1 MDGSQVANG
10 VALVLSFVAVAVS
23 TIFALRQS
31 RLMQQANLLPV
42 LIGMFAEFREP
53 AFKEHLAFIETELWE
68 RCPREHGGIDDLPVE
83 VRRHV
88 IPVMTFFAGVG
99 MLVKYGIVNEIIA
112 ASYMR
117 GSTLAAW
124 SRLAPYIYNERSRRA
139 DTTYFLFFEHL
150 ASVVSEYRSDRLDK
164 ELRLRRMPEP
174 SQEGGQN
181 VGNSA

>member
-1 MDGSQVANG
+1 MDGNQVANG
-10 VALVLSFVAVAVS
+10 TALVLSLVAVAVS

-53 AFKEHLAFIETELWE
+53 AFKQHLAFIETELWE

-83 VRRHV
+83 ARHHV
-88 IPVMTFFAGVG
+88 IPVMTVFAGVG
-99 MLVKYGIVNEIIA
+99 MLVKYGIVDDTIA

-117 GSTLAAW
+117 GSTLKAW

-139 DTTYFLFFEHL
+139 ERTYFLFFEHL
-150 ASVVSEYRSDRLDK
+150 ASVVSEYRPDK
-164 ELRLRRMPEP
+164 LQEKLRLRRMPEP
-174 SQEGGQN
+174 SQEGGRTGEN
-181 VGNSA
+181 TA